1 MVFPLRLV
9 KMLFRYLSSLTF
21 LLVPFLLLG
30 EEREAWTSSKISGS
44 PELPPPYVAEAVWP
58 HITFNQGLDI
68 TLLESEGL
76 IFVTE
81 RFGKIWRLP
90 SDLKSRPKSAF
101 LFADMKEHIPSL
113 NRLLGLAFHP
123 EFARNRK
130 FYLYYALNTL
140 EPGFACGLSQFEV
153 DTKGSIVPGSRVRLM
168 HFPADG
174 HTGGDVQFGP
184 DRMLYVP
191 IGDLIPP
198 SPPDPKRAAQDLGQI
213 AGKILRI
220 DVDSKDRGLPYGI
233 PKDNPFLGAEG
244 ARPEVWAYGL
254 RNPWKIAFHP
264 ENGELWL
271 GDVGWEQWEMVHRI
285 EKGGN
290 YGWSVMEGPMP
301 TNPYQD
307 TGPSPISHPIVN
319 YDHYSGAS
327 ITGGYFVSSDRLP
340 RLQGS
345 YVYGDY
351 VTGKVWAMS
360 WDGEKV
366 TENLEI
372 ADTRQDI
379 VTFGIDESGDI
390 LFLELGQ
397 NAPLQRLVSS
407 PNLEKASEFPTK
419 LSETGLFR
427 DAADQIASVGV
438 YEFKINAP
446 MWQDGYESD
455 YWVGMPDRSGL
466 KTKAEA
472 RRGSPVMNYLK
483 PDDMVLAKTI
493 HKDGH
498 RVETQILHFDGFW
511 KGYSYRWNESQT
523 DATLVDKEG
532 LNTEIQ
538 GRPYRF
544 PSRSECIRCHGSNFN
559 RPLAFFP
566 GQMNRDGQLE
576 RFKDL
581 GLVDKEFVEMAAA
594 QPLVNP
600 NRSEEPIES
609 RARSWLHANC
619 AHCHKVSG
627 GSGLTAQMNI
637 AVPTSQLE
645 LIGHAPKRG
654 YFGLDQASQIESGN
668 PYRSILYY
676 RVATKGAGHMPM
688 VGAQTLDKEGVR
700 LVHDWIRSMS
710 PDASVPAYSLEPKSV
725 EEALVLYHKIQSGEL
740 SIEKREKAIAACLDH
755 ADPFIANLF
764 IGIELE

>member
-1 MVFPLRLV
+1 MTS
-9 KMLFRYLSSLTF
+9 RYLSFLTSLAI
-21 LLVPFLLLG
+21 PGLLLG
-30 EEREAWTSSKISGS
+30 EERKEWTTSKIFGS
-44 PELPPPYVAEAVWP
+44 PDLSPPYVAEAVWP

-68 TLLESEGL
+68 TLLESKGL

-81 RFGKIWRLP
+81 RFGKIWQVP
-90 SDLKSRPKSAF
+90 SNLNSRPESAV
-101 LFADMKEHIPSL
+101 LFADMKAHIPSL

-123 EFARNRK
+123 DFESNPK
-130 FYLYYALNTL
+130 FYLYYALNTA
-140 EPGFACGLSQFEV
+140 EPGFVCGLSQFEV
-153 DTKGSIVPGSRVRLM
+153 DTNGSVLPGSRVRLM

-174 HTGGDVQFGP
+174 HTGGDIQFGP
-184 DRMLYVP
+184 DGMLYVP
-191 IGDLIPP
+191 IGDLVPP
-198 SPPDPKRAAQDLGQI
+198 SPPDSKKAAQDLGQI

-220 DVDSKDRGLPYGI
+220 DVDGKDSELPYGI
-233 PKDNPFLGAEG
+233 PKDNPFLGVEG

-307 TGPSPISHPIVN
+307 TGPSPISHPIAN
-319 YDHYSGAS
+319 YDHFLGAS

-340 RLQGS
+340 DLEGS

-351 VTGKVWAMS
+351 VTGKVWALS
-360 WDGEKV
+360 WDGERV
-366 TENLEI
+366 ATNREI

-390 LFLELGQ
+390 LFLELSP
-397 NAPLQRLVSS
+397 NTSLQRLVDNPRTENTSS
-407 PNLEKASEFPTK
+407 FPTK
-419 LSETGLFR
+419 LSETGLFENVAR
-427 DAADQIASVGV
+427 QIASVGV
-438 YEFKINAP
+438 YDFEINSP

-455 YWVGMPDRSGL
+455 YWLGMPNGTGL
-466 KTKAEA
+466 KTTVEE
-472 RRGSPVMNYLK
+472 RRGFPVINYLK
-483 PDDMVLAKTI
+483 PDDMVLAKTV

-498 RVETQILHFDGFW
+498 RVETQILHFDGYW
-511 KGYSYRWNESQT
+511 RGYSYRWNESQS

-532 LNTEIQ
+532 LDTEIQ

-576 RFKDL
+576 RFKEL
-581 GLVDKEFVEMAAA
+581 GLVDGVFEEMATA

-600 NRSEEPIES
+600 KDSTESIES
-609 RARSWLHANC
+609 RARSWLHSNC

-637 AVPTSQLE
+637 AVSTSQLE

-654 YFGLDQASQIESGN
+654 YFGLDQAPQIDPGN

-688 VGAQTLDKEGVR
+688 VGAQTLDQEGVR

-710 PDASVPAYSLEPKSV
+710 PDASVPAYTLEPKSV

-740 SIEKREKAIAACLDH
+740 SIEERDKAIGACLDH
-755 ADPFIANLF
+755 ADPFVANLF
-764 IGIELE
+764 NGIELE